1 MLAPLVS
8 TKTCIEFSPS
18 LPTTLLERSTF
29 ECTVMVD
36 ELLHPL
42 LPSCHRDVVGE
53 RGERNAFAS
62 LPFLRADEAAQ
73 TKTRYAT
80 LGVA

>member
-1 MLAPLVS
+1 
-8 TKTCIEFSPS
+8 
-18 LPTTLLERSTF
+18 
-29 ECTVMVD
+29 MVD